1 MRTVKDYDYSYKH
14 FKKRL
19 KERYNTYITREGYDY
34 LNSNVKQHRD
44 IGMVISTDNNGD
56 QEVYEYSL
64 TNTLKILI
72 VWSVSKDR
80 VTTVLRKENK
90 EK

>member
-1 MRTVKDYDYSYKH
+1 
-14 FKKRL
+14 
-19 KERYNTYITREGYDY
+19 
-34 LNSNVKQHRD
+34 
-44 IGMVISTDNNGD
+44 MVISTDNSGD

-80 VTTVLRKENK
+80 VTTVLERRND
-90 EK
+90 EKLG